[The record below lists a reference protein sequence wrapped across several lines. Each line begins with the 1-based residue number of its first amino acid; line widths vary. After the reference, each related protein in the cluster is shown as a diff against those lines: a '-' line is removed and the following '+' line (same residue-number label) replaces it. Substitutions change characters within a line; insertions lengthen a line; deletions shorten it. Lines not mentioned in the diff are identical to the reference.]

1 MMTIATWEGR
11 QLRRKNGHKNRWL
24 TWSLFGVPF
33 MADSFRFE
41 CKKKDCPTLYAGEP
55 LWGGW
60 YSGEP
65 RDISEFVGI
74 ENLPMGTTAAT

>member
-11 QLRRKNGHKNRWL
+11 QLRRKNGHKNDGWHGPSLEFPSWL
-24 TWSLFGVPF
+24 TASGLSARRRIAQPSMQGSLCG
-33 MADSFRFE
+33 
-41 CKKKDCPTLYAGEP
+41 
-55 LWGGW
+55 GGW